1 MKNTRKVICIS
12 LCILTV
18 STVMAVFTA
27 CGKEKEEETSPLI
40 SETTLSDVSIE
51 DPMIETTKKKRKTT
65 TEKETTTTQS
75 AVTET
80 KRYENST
87 SKQTVTTKNPTA
99 LCTTKRQEQTTQ
111 RRETT
116 TKKAEFTTKKQ
127 EAATAKKTE
136 PTTKKTVTT
145 TKAETVS
152 KTYSCGSKNHHCT
165 TKEEHAFIKSLEE
178 KGCSICGSHSCRSF
192 YAIDE
197 WGNNCYDITKCP
209 KYSEKKDPENYCEYC
224 GKEVG
229 LGDNGTCVRFT
240 VDTKCPICGKKV
252 PAKTCHTH

>member
-1 MKNTRKVICIS
+1 MKNTKKIICIA
-12 LCILTV
+12 LCLFTALTLF
-18 STVMAVFTA
+18 SA
-27 CGKEKEEETSPLI
+27 CGKKDKPTEKETLITEETTEEELI
-40 SETTLSDVSIE
+40 TIEEPGKETE
-51 DPMIETTKKKRKTT
+51 KH
-65 TEKETTTTQS
+65 TEKETTTKKAVTTTQR

-80 KRYENST
+80 KKYENTT
-87 SKQTVTTKNPTA
+87 SRQTKPTKSNYPS
-99 LCTTKRQEQTTQ
+99 TTKRQEQTTH

-116 TKKAEFTTKKQ
+116 TKRYESTTKKQ
-127 EAATAKKTE
+127 EVTTTKKTE
-136 PTTKKTVTT
+136 PTTKKPVTT
-145 TKAETVS
+145 TKT
-152 KTYSCGSKNHHCT
+152 KPYSCGSKNHHCT

-209 KYSEKKDPENYCEYC
+209 KYSEKKDPANYCEHC
-224 GKEVG
+224 GKEIG

>member
-18 STVMAVFTA
+18 STVMAMFTA

-40 SETTLSDVSIE
+40 SETTLSDISIE
-51 DPMIETTKKKRKTT
+51 EPMIETTKKRRKTT
-65 TEKETTTTQS
+65 TEKETTTTQR

-80 KRYENST
+80 KRYEPTT
-87 SKQTVTTKNPTA
+87 SRQFVATKKTTTPSTTKKP
-99 LCTTKRQEQTTQ
+99 EPTTQ

-116 TKKAEFTTKKQ
+116 TKKQEVTT
-127 EAATAKKTE
+127 TKKTE
-136 PTTKKTVTT
+136 PTTKKPVTITKPAT
-145 TKAETVS
+145 TEPKS
-152 KTYSCGSKNHHCT
+152 YSCGSRNHHCT

-209 KYSEKKDPENYCEYC
+209 KYSEKKDPANYCEHC

>member
-18 STVMAVFTA
+18 STVMAMFTA

-40 SETTLSDVSIE
+40 SETTLSDISIE
-51 DPMIETTKKKRKTT
+51 DPSIETTKKRRKTT
-65 TEKETTTTQS
+65 TEKETTTTQR

-80 KRYENST
+80 KRYEPTT
-87 SKQTVTTKNPTA
+87 SRQFVATKKTTTPSTTKKP
-99 LCTTKRQEQTTQ
+99 EPTTQ

-116 TKKAEFTTKKQ
+116 TKKQEVTT
-127 EAATAKKTE
+127 TKKTE
-136 PTTKKTVTT
+136 PTTKKPVTITKPAT
-145 TKAETVS
+145 TEPKS
-152 KTYSCGSKNHHCT
+152 YSCGSKNHHCT

-209 KYSEKKDPENYCEYC
+209 KYSEKKDPANYCEYC